1 MNPVSGG
8 VPMTFSVARSQDFSW
23 VLATI
28 CRPVEVTGNHGLVN
42 HGLVA
47 QPSKPGIQSLQD
59 KLEIGNQVRMR
70 CNGPRMRTELSPSDS
85 TSIRKMGAPATA
97 WSHVER
103 DNGVVR
109 VDEVNYS
116 MRMRGISPAARFF
129 SSSPVRG

>member
-1 MNPVSGG
+1 
-8 VPMTFSVARSQDFSW
+8 MTFPVALTEDFSW

-28 CRPVEVTGNHGLVN
+28 CLPVEVTGKQGPVDPPP
-42 HGLVA
+42 VA
-47 QPSKPGIQSLQD
+47 LPSEPGIESEQD

-70 CNGPRMRTELSPSDS
+70 CNGPRMRTALSPSDS
-85 TSIRKMGAPATA
+85 TSIRKMGALAAA

>member
-8 VPMTFSVARSQDFSW
+8 VPMTFSVARPEDCSW

-28 CRPVEVTGNHGLVN
+28 CRPVEVTGNHGLV
-42 HGLVA
+42 A
-47 QPSKPGIQSLQD
+47 QPSKPGIQSVQD

-70 CNGPRMRTELSPSDS
+70 CNGPRMRTALSPSDS
-85 TSIRKMGAPATA
+85 TSIRKMGALAAA

-109 VDEVNYS
+109 VDEVNYL

>member
-1 MNPVSGG
+1 
-8 VPMTFSVARSQDFSW
+8 MTFSVALPEDFSW

-28 CRPVEVTGNHGLVN
+28 CRPVEVTGKQGP
-42 HGLVA
+42 VA
-47 QPSKPGIQSLQD
+47 QLPVALPSEPGIESEQD
-59 KLEIGNQVRMR
+59 KLEIGNQLRMR
-70 CNGPRMRTELSPSDS
+70 SNGPRMRSALSPSDS

-109 VDEVNYS
+109 VDEVNYL